1 MMKAPTPPIP
11 FDSLPKLRIVAISD
25 VVLHEECEA
34 KRVQKLTERLRED
47 NLLRNPPVVSEIE
60 GGRRYM
66 VLDGA
71 NRVTALREMGLRDIL
86 IQVVDYSDPRVILDT
101 WNHFI
106 PDLSPEA
113 LIKEIKRIAGVKV
126 TPSDL
131 ETARRLLEGR
141 KILGIIILH
150 DNDGIHSLEGGSD
163 LKSQVSLLREAV
175 GVYKSR
181 SEIYRVKTD
190 QIDHLLSDYRNWGAL
205 FVFPCY
211 TKEEIVGLATDQVK
225 LPTGI
230 TRHIIPQRA
239 LRVNINLDVL
249 RNNASLE
256 DKNRWLVELVEKKV
270 VNKEVRY
277 YQEATF
283 LFDE

>member
-1 MMKAPTPPIP
+1 MMKDSIFPIP
-11 FDSLPKLRIVAISD
+11 FDSLPKLRIIPTND

-34 KRVQKLTERLRED
+34 KRVQKLIDRLRTD
-47 NLLRNPPVVSEIE
+47 NLLRNPPVVSEID

-71 NRVTALREMGLRDIL
+71 NRATALREMGFRDIL
-86 IQVVDYSDPRVILDT
+86 AQVIDYSDPRVILDT
-101 WNHFI
+101 WNHFV

-113 LIKEIKRIAGVKV
+113 LIEEIKSIAGIRV
-126 TPSDL
+126 TSNDL
-131 ETARRLLEGR
+131 EAARRLLEGR
-141 KILGIIILH
+141 KILGIVILH
-150 DNDGIHSLEGGSD
+150 NNGIHSLEGGSD
-163 LKSQVSLLREAV
+163 LKSQVSLLKEVVRT
-175 GVYKSR
+175 YKSR

-211 TKEEIVGLATDQVK
+211 TKEEIVGVATDQVK

-239 LRVNINLDVL
+239 LRVNISLDVL
-249 RNNASLE
+249 RDSASLE
-256 DKNRWLVELVEKKV
+256 DKNGWLAEFVEKKV
-270 VNKEVRY
+270 MNKEVRY